1 MIIDLCKHKKDIAK
15 EIRMVIK
22 KFKFSFRIVYEDM
35 FKDII
40 HAAQNEVL
48 YLLQTIPEILP
59 FQYPPNI

>member
-1 MIIDLCKHKKDIAK
+1 MIIDLCKHKKDIAM

-40 HAAQNEVL
+40 RAAQN
-48 YLLQTIPEILP
+48 
-59 FQYPPNI
+59 